1 MGWAACLVH
10 FAWSVVGSE
19 CSSFGVVVGFAAAA
33 GVACFVRSSL
43 GAVRFVRMN
52 PEASAEVA
60 GCSACFVLVALIE
73 PLGGLAA
80 GASAAVEASV
90 AMEEIAAAVA
100 FAEVGASPAGEP
112 SVDVKEPADVE
123 ASVGACVAAYLPV
136 ASMNFDVG
144 SLHSAPGI
152 PNDPASIVSPV
163 PLRLYASMCFHTWRD
178 WRHPQGP
185 GRPGYQERCPPT
197 SRTLLAILS
206 TRLGGLLRS
215 NLRIPRS
222 VRIADPRSFAR

>member
-1 MGWAACLVH
+1 MAR

-19 CSSFGVVVGFAAAA
+19 CSSFGVVVGFAAVA
-33 GVACFVRSSL
+33 GVACFVHLLL

-52 PEASAEVA
+52 LEGSAVVA
-60 GCSACFVLVALIE
+60 GCSACFFLVALVD
-73 PLGGLAA
+73 PLRDFAA
-80 GASAAVEASV
+80 GASVAVEASV
-90 AMEEIAAAVA
+90 VVKETAVAMA
-100 FAEVGASPAGEP
+100 FAEVGESPAGEP
-112 SVDVKEPADVE
+112 SVDVKGLADVE

-136 ASMNFDVG
+136 AWMDVDVE

-163 PLRLYASMCFHTWRD
+163 PLRLYASMCFRTWRNS
-178 WRHPQGP
+178 RHPQGS

-206 TRLGGLLRS
+206 IRLDGLFRS
-215 NLRIPRS
+215 NFRIPKS
-222 VRIADPRSFAR
+222 VRIAGPRSFAR